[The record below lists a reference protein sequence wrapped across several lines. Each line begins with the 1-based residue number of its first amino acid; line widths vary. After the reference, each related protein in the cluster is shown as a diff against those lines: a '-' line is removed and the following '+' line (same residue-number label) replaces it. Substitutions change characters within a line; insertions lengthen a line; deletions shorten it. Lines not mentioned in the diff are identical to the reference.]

1 MKKTIIPFLFLSFA
15 LVCNSQI
22 PSLNIFKSNQ
32 PQKQP
37 QSHHPLAPQPR
48 ATIQPPLI
56 YTLKVISENQKDM
69 RVLADSIVFYAKRK
83 YKFSK
88 EFMQIDPL
96 SNKVDSNTFQIKYV
110 NVNDTTDYFNVL
122 YLKVIRGENSAMEIK
137 GKPFYLFYCAQG
149 NFLDLFPFWNK
160 FIDVKSDIERTSLQ
174 SSGVS
179 KNLENGSFRFY
190 PDEDNKW
197 RINLR

>member
-22 PSLNIFKSNQ
+22 PSLNLFKSKQ
-32 PQKQP
+32 PQKQS
-37 QSHHPLAPQPR
+37 QSLNPPAHHRQ
-48 ATIQPPLI
+48 ATPPPPLI

-96 SNKVDSNTFQIKYV
+96 TNKVDSNTFQIKYV
-110 NVNDTTDYFNVL
+110 NEKDTTDFFNVL
-122 YLKVIRGENSAMEIK
+122 YLKVIRGENRAMEIK